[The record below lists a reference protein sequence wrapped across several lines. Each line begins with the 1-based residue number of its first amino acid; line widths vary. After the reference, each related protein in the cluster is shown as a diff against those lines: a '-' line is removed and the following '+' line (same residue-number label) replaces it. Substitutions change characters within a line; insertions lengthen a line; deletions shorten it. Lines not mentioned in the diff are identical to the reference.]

1 MIKFVSPIKL
11 KMDKTLLKTNL
22 PLFHYSIFIDK
33 RLILKICPIFSSR
46 CRIPKRKISAAA
58 ENPLSR

>member
-22 PLFHYSIFIDK
+22 PLFHYSI
-33 RLILKICPIFSSR
+33 
-46 CRIPKRKISAAA
+46 IPY
-58 ENPLSR
+58 L